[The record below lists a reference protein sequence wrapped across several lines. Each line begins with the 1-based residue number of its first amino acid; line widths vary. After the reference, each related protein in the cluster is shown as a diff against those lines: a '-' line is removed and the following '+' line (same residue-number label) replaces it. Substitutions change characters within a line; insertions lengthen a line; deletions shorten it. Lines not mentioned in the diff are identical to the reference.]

1 MAIFHGKLGPMCGR
15 VALFTPPVRLA
26 RLLDAALAA
35 GFDPDVVPSWNLG
48 PQRTLFAVAER
59 HEERLMDSYQWGLIP
74 SWSKDPKIGNRLFN
88 ARGETITE
96 KPSFRTAFAKRPC
109 VIPVDGF
116 YEWDHRPGH
125 AKQPNFFTRADGEP
139 MLFAG
144 LYEYWKSP
152 EAPAD
157 AALTKT
163 CTIITTTPNDDMDA
177 IHDRM
182 PVVLELDDVETWI
195 NVREHEPEERL
206 QLITPARSGTLI
218 HHSVSSAVGSV
229 KNDGPELIESAESTL
244 F

>member
-1 MAIFHGKLGPMCGR
+1 MCGR
-15 VALFTPPVRLA
+15 VALFTPPIRLA
-26 RLLDAALAA
+26 RLLDAAIAA
-35 GFDPDVVPSWNLG
+35 GFDPDVVPSWNVG
-48 PQRTLFAVAER
+48 PQRQLFAVAER

-88 ARGETITE
+88 ARGETIVE
-96 KPSFRTAFAKRPC
+96 KPSFRSAFAKRPC

-125 AKQPNFFTRADGEP
+125 LKQPHFFTRTDGQP

-144 LYEYWKSP
+144 LYEYWRSP
-152 EAPAD
+152 EEPTDAPM
-157 AALTKT
+157 TKT
-163 CTIITTTPNDDMDA
+163 CTIITTTPSEDMDA

-206 QLITPARSGTLI
+206 QLITPARSGTLE
-218 HHSVSSAVGSV
+218 HHGVGSAVGSV
-229 KNDGPELIESAESTL
+229 KNDGPELIESTESAPL